1 MKTSKD
7 NSGLRIKPIIV
18 NFKEVNA
25 MKRFLYMFMAIIMC
39 VIVISSTPVYAEQ
52 INWYEDSSIFWN
64 ASYYEIVDLGFKPVN
79 VSFNIELD
87 NEYKSLIS
95 HVIRIDGDTLY
106 SGFTTIEGAKLPR
119 VKGPYKPG

>member
-52 INWYEDSSIFWN
+52 INWYEDSSIFGM
-64 ASYYEIVDLGFKPVN
+64 L
-79 VSFNIELD
+79 
-87 NEYKSLIS
+87 LIM
-95 HVIRIDGDTLY
+95 RL
-106 SGFTTIEGAKLPR
+106 
-119 VKGPYKPG
+119 